1 MEIKAKQQLLVF
13 IRNPVLGKVKTRIAA
28 KTGEQK
34 ALEIY
39 ELLLRNT
46 LHTCSQ
52 LTKIKVI
59 VYYSDFIDTKD
70 NWNND
75 IFEKRLQEGNNLGER
90 MAKAFQDNLIEAEKV
105 VLIGSDC
112 PYLTSNII
120 EHTFEL
126 LAENDVVFGP
136 ASDGGYYLMGMK
148 SFNSSLFENISWSTS
163 DVLKQSLAQIPELKT
178 AFTLELND
186 IDTFEDYQ
194 QWVKEL

>member
-1 MEIKAKQQLLVF
+1 MAIKAKQQLLVF
-13 IRNPVLGKVKTRIAA
+13 IRNPKVGKVKTRIAA
-28 KTGEQK
+28 KTGDQK

-39 ELLLRNT
+39 ELLLQKT
-46 LHTCSQ
+46 LHTCCH
-52 LTKIKVI
+52 LAEIKVV

-70 NWNND
+70 IWNND
-75 IFEKRLQEGNNLGER
+75 IFEKRLQAGNNLGER
-90 MAKAFQDNLIEAEKV
+90 MAKAFQDNLVEAEKV
-105 VLIGSDC
+105 VIIGSDC

-136 ASDGGYYLMGMK
+136 ATDGGYYLLGMK

-163 DVLKQSLAQIPELKT
+163 DVLKQSLVQIPELKT

-186 IDTFEDYQ
+186 IDTIEDYQ
-194 QWVKEL
+194 QWVKG